1 MARIKIEELP
11 EINELDEQDMRGIFG
26 GIKGVSGLSERGFNP
41 QPEPPG
47 SLGNTQEF
55 FGGLGQSGI
64 GTRKLKAL
72 GKANHGLKGKGFK
85 GFKGLV

>member
-26 GIKGVSGLSERGFNP
+26 GIMGVSGLTERGFNP
-41 QPEPPG
+41 QPEPP
-47 SLGNTQEF
+47 LQLNNTQGF

-64 GTRKLKAL
+64 GARKSKAL
-72 GKANHGLKGKGFK
+72 GKADHGLKGFK